1 MLIVQEFEAEK
12 SEASGESV
20 CLFHSAGSLGAVAG
34 FFLGTLFSPEVV
46 TLKGAFDFPAL
57 IEERGAFNGR
67 EAHGAGLAFCRRL

>member
-1 MLIVQEFEAEK
+1 M
-12 SEASGESV
+12 
-20 CLFHSAGSLGAVAG
+20 AG

-67 EAHGAGLAFCRRL
+67 EAHGAGLAFWAEM